1 MKTIAFLITVALL
14 AVLSCSRPGTP
25 EEQEHAPATSADSA
39 SVEMSAEAQSHIGL
53 QVVAAEIK
61 SLTEFLPVTGTVQP
75 IDSKVIHIRPLSAG
89 KLTSV
94 AVKVGDRVAAD
105 QTLATFDN
113 LEGTDTASQLQT
125 ARSEL
130 ERLNVQLAVARQQ
143 TERNRQLADIGAI
156 PRKEYELSLGE
167 EKSLTAGIQ
176 VQESIIRGLTTKLQR
191 LGLSADRPEGSI
203 STAIRAP
210 FAGVVIAV
218 DAAPGETIGPD
229 SQLFHI
235 ADISEVWV
243 QAEVYEKD
251 LGRIQLGRS
260 ASIKVD
266 TYPDREFL
274 GRVSYIGDVLDPQT
288 RTVKVRCDVANQDA
302 RLKLDMFATVLLPTT
317 FSKQALAIPAES
329 IQQIDGMNVVFI
341 RTAATT
347 FERKTVH
354 IGRTIQGNAE
364 VLGGLNG
371 GESVVTKGA
380 FHLKSIVLGEEIGE
394 EH

>member
-1 MKTIAFLITVALL
+1 
-14 AVLSCSRPGTP
+14 
-25 EEQEHAPATSADSA
+25 
-39 SVEMSAEAQSHIGL
+39 MSA
-53 QVVAAEIK
+53 
-61 SLTEFLPVTGTVQP
+61 
-75 IDSKVIHIRPLSAG
+75 
-89 KLTSV
+89 
-94 AVKVGDRVAAD
+94 KVGDRVAAN
-105 QTLATFDN
+105 QTLATFEN
-113 LEGTDTASQLQT
+113 LEGADVLSQLQT
-125 ARSEL
+125 SRAEV

-167 EKSLTAGIQ
+167 EKSLAAAIQ
-176 VQESIIRGLTTKLQR
+176 VQESVVRGLAAKLRR
-191 LGLSADRPEGSI
+191 LDLSDDRPESST

-218 DAAPGETIGPD
+218 DAAPGERIGPD

-274 GRVSYIGDVLDPQT
+274 GRVSYIGDILDPQT
-288 RTVKVRCDVANQDA
+288 RTVKVRCDVSNPDS

-317 FSKQALAIPAES
+317 FSKDALAIPAEA
-329 IQQIDGMNVVFI
+329 IQQIEGRNVVFV
-341 RTAATT
+341 RTGATT
-347 FERKTVH
+347 FERKNVE
-354 IGRTIQGNAE
+354 IGRTIQGAAE
-364 VLGGLNG
+364 VLAGLEA
-371 GESVVTKGA
+371 GEQIVTKGA
-380 FHLKSIVLGEEIGE
+380 FHLKSMVLGAEIGE

>member
-1 MKTIAFLITVALL
+1 MKNIAFLIMLL
-14 AVLSCSRPGTP
+14 ALFSCSRPAEP
-25 EEQEHAPATSADSA
+25 EEQDHAQATAADST
-39 SVEMSAEAQSHIGL
+39 SIEMSAEAQSHIGL
-53 QVVAAEIK
+53 QVVPVEMK
-61 SLTEFLPVTGTVQP
+61 TLTEFLAVTGTVQP
-75 IDSKVIHIRPLSAG
+75 IDSRVIHIRPLSAG
-89 KLTSV
+89 RLTSV

-113 LEGTDTASQLQT
+113 LEGTDVASQLQT

-130 ERLNVQLAVARQQ
+130 ERLNVQIAVARQQ

-156 PRKEYELSLGE
+156 PRKEYELNLGE

-176 VQESIIRGLTTKLQR
+176 VQESIIRGLTTKLRR
-191 LGLSADRPEGSI
+191 LGLNEDRAEGSV

-218 DAAPGETIGPD
+218 DAAPGETIAPD

-235 ADISEVWV
+235 ADISQVWV

-251 LGRIQLGRS
+251 LGRIRVGRT

-274 GRVSYIGDVLDPQT
+274 GRVSYIGDILDPQT
-288 RTVKVRCDVANQDA
+288 RTVKVRCDIANPDS

-317 FSKQALAIPAES
+317 FNKEALAIPAEA
-329 IQQIDGMNVVFI
+329 IQQIQSRNVAFVK
-341 RTAATT
+341 TGATT
-347 FERKTVH
+347 FEQKTVQL
-354 IGRTIQGNAE
+354 GRTVQGLAE
-364 VLGGLNG
+364 VLSGLTP
-371 GESVVTKGA
+371 GEPVVTKGA
-380 FHLKSIVLGEEIGE
+380 FHLKSMVLGEEIGE

>member
-1 MKTIAFLITVALL
+1 
-14 AVLSCSRPGTP
+14 
-25 EEQEHAPATSADSA
+25 
-39 SVEMSAEAQSHIGL
+39 
-53 QVVAAEIK
+53 
-61 SLTEFLPVTGTVQP
+61 
-75 IDSKVIHIRPLSAG
+75 LSAG

-113 LEGTDTASQLQT
+113 LEGTDVASQLQT

-156 PRKEYELSLGE
+156 PRKEYELNLGE

-176 VQESIIRGLTTKLQR
+176 VQESIIRGLTTKLTR
-191 LGLSADRPEGSI
+191 LGLSEDRADASV

-218 DAAPGETIGPD
+218 DAAPGETIAPD

-251 LGRIQLGRS
+251 LGRIRVGRT

-274 GRVSYIGDVLDPQT
+274 GRVSYIGDILDPQT
-288 RTVKVRCDVANQDA
+288 RTVKVRCDVLNPDS

-317 FSKQALAIPAES
+317 FNKEALAIPAEA
-329 IQQIDGMNVVFI
+329 IQQIQGSNVAFVK
-341 RTAATT
+341 TGATM
-347 FERKTVH
+347 FERKTVQL
-354 IGRTIQGNAE
+354 GRTVQGLAE
-364 VLGGLNG
+364 VLSGLTP
-371 GESVVTKGA
+371 GEQVVTKGA
-380 FHLKSIVLGEEIGE
+380 FHLKSMVLGEEIGE

>member
-1 MKTIAFLITVALL
+1 
-14 AVLSCSRPGTP
+14 
-25 EEQEHAPATSADSA
+25 
-39 SVEMSAEAQSHIGL
+39 
-53 QVVAAEIK
+53 
-61 SLTEFLPVTGTVQP
+61 
-75 IDSKVIHIRPLSAG
+75 LSAG
-89 KLTSV
+89 KLTGV
-94 AVKVGDRVAAD
+94 GVKVGDRVAAD

-113 LEGTDTASQLQT
+113 LEGTDVASQLQT

-156 PRKEYELSLGE
+156 PRKEYELNLGE

-176 VQESIIRGLTTKLQR
+176 VQESIIRGLTTKLRR
-191 LGLSADRPEGSI
+191 LGLSEDRAEASV

-218 DAAPGETIGPD
+218 DAAPGETIGTD

-251 LGRIQLGRS
+251 LGRIRVGRT

-274 GRVSYIGDVLDPQT
+274 GRVSYIGDILDPQT
-288 RTVKVRCDVANQDA
+288 RTVKVRCDVANPDS

-317 FSKQALAIPAES
+317 FNKEALAIPAEAVQR
-329 IQQIDGMNVVFI
+329 IEGRNVAFVK
-341 RTAATT
+341 TGATS
-347 FERKTVH
+347 FEQKTVQL
-354 IGRTIQGNAE
+354 GRTVQGLAE
-364 VLGGLNG
+364 VLSGLTP
-371 GESVVTKGA
+371 GEQVVTKGA
-380 FHLKSIVLGEEIGE
+380 FHLKSMVAGEEIGE